1 MGNDSPNNNK
11 ENNDSTP
18 NKTIK
23 SKNKDRKNIHRTEII
38 GTKNNI
44 KNESSNNNDIN
55 ELIQDFYNFRDSAIE
70 FSKKI
75 NQEICAI
82 KEDQN
87 KIREEVT
94 IIRQIL
100 EKNNSNKEI
109 KNISEGNKDSI
120 EKKENIEE
128 KEKEKGINNINNI
141 NIEKEDFKEKK
152 IGENLEE
159 NKNNIEKIKANLKS
173 NNKYK
178 FIYLII
184 NDELENDLIRILKD
198 SIIKKEYKLNPN
210 NVFERQEI
218 QSENQNIY
226 SRIKKHLSSYAKEKQ
241 DRMLKKAQFLK
252 NVGFLVR
259 FSHEVANFMHKILL
273 DIFKEQVG
281 LHSINNET
289 IRLYY
294 ASWIIKVFNM
304 TCFLKIVKIP
314 YILAQ
319 IDVLNLEENV
329 IFKEIFPLL
338 IKLYFLCYLTDIKV
352 EVIYAE
358 EDTDFYLEIMTD
370 DLLSDSGKAKKV
382 LFTFLPGLYCNNQYF
397 DNAQIHTVTYT
408 IDNPNKF
415 LFQKPIFNNIETSF
429 TLDLNTKID
438 FYYEKKKIN
447 NEIKVKFEI
456 ITDPEI
462 KWDIPTY
469 EIIFL
474 NYNPNYTYQI
484 NNNTPIQGFEEKN
497 YGECLFKVK
506 LNNREF
512 VSKQITMDLT
522 KDTNKIKIK

>member
-18 NKTIK
+18 NKKIK

-100 EKNNSNKEI
+100 EKNNSKKEI
-109 KNISEGNKDSI
+109 KNISEGNLNSI
-120 EKKENIEE
+120 EKKENIE
-128 KEKEKGINNINNI
+128 EKEKGINNINNI

-152 IGENLEE
+152 ISENLEE

-252 NVGFLVR
+252 NIGFLVR

-281 LHSINNET
+281 FHSINNET

-358 EDTDFYLEIMTD
+358 EDIDFDLEIMTD
-370 DLLSDSGKAKKV
+370 DLLSVDNNEKKV

-397 DNAQIHTVTYT
+397 ENAQIHTVTYK

-415 LFQKPIFNNIETSF
+415 QFKKPIFSNIETSF
-429 TLDLNTKID
+429 TLNLNPEIK

-447 NEIKVKFEI
+447 NENYVKFEI
-456 ITDPEI
+456 ITNPEI
-462 KWDIPTY
+462 KWDNPTY

-474 NYNPNYTYQI
+474 DSKNFTYPII
-484 NNNTPIQGFEEKN
+484 NNTYIIGFDAMYYGKCLCKIKYNNLEFKSEPII
-497 YGECLFKVK
+497 L
-506 LNNREF
+506 
-512 VSKQITMDLT
+512 DLT
-522 KDTNKIKIK
+522 KDTNKK

>member
-1 MGNDSPNNNK
+1 MGNDSPKNNN
-11 ENNDSTP
+11 ETNEPNP

-23 SKNKDRKNIHRTEII
+23 SKNKDRKDNRNDIHSSEMIET
-38 GTKNNI
+38 NNDI
-44 KNESSNNNDIN
+44 NNESSNNNDIN
-55 ELIQDFYNFRDSAIE
+55 ELIQDFYNFRDSAIK

-75 NQEICAI
+75 TQEICTI

-109 KNISEGNKDSI
+109 NNISEGNLNSI
-120 EKKENIEE
+120 EKKENIE
-128 KEKEKGINNINNI
+128 EKEKGINNINNI

-152 IGENLEE
+152 ISENLEE
-159 NKNNIEKIKANLKS
+159 NKNIEKIKANLKS
-173 NNKYK
+173 NNKYQ

-198 SIIKKEYKLNPN
+198 SIIKKKFNLNPN

-226 SRIKKHLSSYAKEKQ
+226 SRIKKHLSSYSKTKQ

-252 NVGFLVR
+252 NIGFLVR
-259 FSHEVANFMHKILL
+259 FSNEVANFMQKILL

-281 LHSINNET
+281 FHSINNET

-294 ASWIIKVFNM
+294 ASWINKVFNM
-304 TCFLKIVKIP
+304 ICFLKIVISP

-319 IDVLNLEENV
+319 IDVLNLEEND

-358 EDTDFYLEIMTD
+358 EDIDFDLEIMTD
-370 DLLSDSGKAKKV
+370 DLLSVDNNEKKV

-397 DNAQIHTVTYT
+397 ENAQIHTVTYK

-415 LFQKPIFNNIETSF
+415 QFKKPIFNNIETSF
-429 TLDLNTKID
+429 TLNLNPEIK

-447 NEIKVKFEI
+447 NENYVKFEI
-456 ITDPEI
+456 ITNPEI
-462 KWDIPTY
+462 KWDNPTY

-474 NYNPNYTYQI
+474 DSKNFIYPII
-484 NNNTPIQGFEEKN
+484 NNTYIIGFDAMYYGKCLCKIKYNNLEFKSEPII
-497 YGECLFKVK
+497 L
-506 LNNREF
+506 
-512 VSKQITMDLT
+512 DLT
-522 KDTNKIKIK
+522 KDTNKK